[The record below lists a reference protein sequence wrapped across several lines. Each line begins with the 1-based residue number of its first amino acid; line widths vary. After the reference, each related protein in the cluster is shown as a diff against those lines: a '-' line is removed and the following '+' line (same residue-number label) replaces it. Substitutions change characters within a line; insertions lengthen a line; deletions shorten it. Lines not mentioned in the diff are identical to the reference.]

1 MRDLIITENVT
12 LDGVAETQE
21 DWFSTAPDDE
31 QLSELNREHM
41 SRADGV
47 LLGRITYESY
57 ASYWPQQVDDETG
70 VSDYLNRTQK
80 YVVSTTLGDPTWQN
94 TTVLRGPLNADIHVL
109 KDRPGKDIVLSGSLT
124 LARALLAEGL
134 VDEYRLFVYPVVRG
148 HGRRLFEIAPAGP
161 DADLRRMRLEENRA
175 TSSGV
180 VLLRYRV
187 P

>member
-21 DWFSTAPDDE
+21 DWFSTAPDD
-31 QLSELNREHM
+31 
-41 SRADGV
+41 
-47 LLGRITYESY
+47 
-57 ASYWPQQVDDETG
+57 
-70 VSDYLNRTQK
+70 
-80 YVVSTTLGDPTWQN
+80 
-94 TTVLRGPLNADIHVL
+94 
-109 KDRPGKDIVLSGSLT
+109 VLSGSLT

-148 HGRRLFEIAPAGP
+148 HGRRLFEP

-180 VLLRYRV
+180 VLLRYRM

>member
-1 MRDLIITENVT
+1 
-12 LDGVAETQE
+12 
-21 DWFSTAPDDE
+21 
-31 QLSELNREHM
+31 M

-47 LLGRITYESY
+47 LLGRVTYESF
-57 ASYWPQQVDDETG
+57 ASFWPQQVDDTTG

-94 TTVLRGPLNADIHVL
+94 TTVLRGPLNPDIRVL
-109 KDRPGKDIVLSGSLT
+109 KDQPGKDIVLSGSLT

-148 HGRRLFEIAPAGP
+148 HGRRLFVP
-161 DADLRRMRLEENRA
+161 DANLRRMRLEENRA

-187 P
+187 S

>member
-12 LDGVAETQE
+12 LDGVAETEE

-57 ASYWPQQVDDETG
+57 ASYWPQQVDDVTG

-134 VDEYRLFVYPVVRG
+134 LDEYRLFVYPVVRG
-148 HGRRLFEIAPAGP
+148 HGRQLFEIAPAGP

>member
-1 MRDLIITENVT
+1 
-12 LDGVAETQE
+12 
-21 DWFSTAPDDE
+21 
-31 QLSELNREHM
+31 M

-148 HGRRLFEIAPAGP
+148 HGRQLFEIAPAGP